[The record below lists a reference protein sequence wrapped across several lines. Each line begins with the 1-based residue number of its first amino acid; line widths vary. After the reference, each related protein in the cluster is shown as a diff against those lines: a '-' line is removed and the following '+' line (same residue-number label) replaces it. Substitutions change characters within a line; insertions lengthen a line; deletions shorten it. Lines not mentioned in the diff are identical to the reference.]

1 MCGSHAVLLRSP
13 AAVRR
18 WRRGRRGRMAGGRMK
33 KKKKKSEDR
42 GGGRQNNAM
51 HDLLVWHY
59 WAVPHRETQRGRW
72 KDK

>member
-1 MCGSHAVLLRSP
+1 
-13 AAVRR
+13 
-18 WRRGRRGRMAGGRMK
+18 MK

-59 WAVPHRETQRGRW
+59 WAVPHRETRRGRW